1 MSEFQFAR
9 YVGLDWGNEE
19 HVVTV
24 VDELGKVVAKRA
36 LKNDGDAADS
46 LVDLLR
52 RQGFDPAQVAVAV
65 ETREL
70 PVVESLLEAA
80 FVVFTIN
87 PKQLDRFRDRF
98 SVAGAK
104 DDVLDSTVLA
114 SCLRTDMPLFTK
126 VEPAPAICT
135 RLRRASRLRT
145 SVVRE
150 RVALSNQLYSIVMR
164 YFPALIAVCPH
175 AGDPWFWDVLL
186 LVERPGNIPSRIR
199 EKLTAIL
206 RLNRVRSSMS
216 VDKIMAALEAKH
228 FVCAE
233 GVAEACFAS
242 AKSVVE
248 RLRVVH
254 QQELAQD
261 EAVKL
266 LIEEAKVE
274 HADAKILLSLPG
286 VGEINAAAMLGE
298 ASGLLLDRDYTRLR
312 TQSGVAP
319 VTNRSGKQGKKGH
332 RRKPRVTMR
341 RARNNALADA
351 VFSAAWSATNQP
363 GPFKDLYVRK
373 KAEGCEHPAA
383 IRSVGD
389 KLLRVLVALLEKHEL
404 YDANHQANA

>member
-9 YVGLDWGNEE
+9 FVGLDWGNEE

-24 VDELGKVVAKRA
+24 VDERGKVIAKRV
-36 LKNDGDAADS
+36 LKNDGQAADL
-46 LVDLLR
+46 LVELLR
-52 RQGFDPAQVAVAV
+52 KQGVDPPQVAVAV

-70 PVVESLLEAA
+70 PVVEALLEAA
-80 FVVFTIN
+80 FVIFTIN

-98 SVAGAK
+98 SIAGAK
-104 DDVLDSTVLA
+104 DDDLDSSVLA
-114 SCLRTDMPLFTK
+114 SCLRTDMPLFTR
-126 VEPAPAICT
+126 VEPELAIYA

-164 YFPALIAVCPH
+164 YFPALITICPH
-175 AGDPWFWDVLL
+175 AGDAWFWDVLL
-186 LVERPGNIPSRIR
+186 LVERPGNIPDRLE
-199 EKLTAIL
+199 EKLAAIL
-206 RLNRVRSSMS
+206 RMHRIRSSMS
-216 VDKIMAALEAKH
+216 VERIMGALQSKH
-228 FVCAE
+228 LVCAA
-233 GVAEACFAS
+233 GVADACFAS
-242 AKSVVE
+242 AKSVIE
-248 RLRVVH
+248 RLRVVR
-254 QQELAQD
+254 QQELEQD
-261 EAVKL
+261 EAVKA
-266 LIEEAKVE
+266 IVDEAKVE
-274 HADAKILLSLPG
+274 HADAQILLSLPG

-298 ASGLLLDRDYTRLR
+298 ASGLLLDRDYARLR

-383 IRSVGD
+383 VRSVGD
-389 KLLRVLVALLEKHEL
+389 KLLRVLVALLEKQEP
-404 YDANHQANA
+404 YNAAYQLPR